1 MPLHNHLLLN
11 GYTTTPPRDVNA
23 VKDWLTALV
32 DEIGMKI
39 AAGPFATY
47 VDKEGNKGLTA
58 AVIIETSH
66 IALHVWDEPD
76 PAFLEFDLYT
86 CSTLPVTTVLR
97 NLEKNIGLIKY
108 DYMVVERSSGFNIV
122 TRDAVDLS

>member
-11 GYTTTPPRDVNA
+11 GYTATPPQSEKFV
-23 VKDWLTALV
+23 VDWLTALV

-47 VDKEGNKGLTA
+47 VEKDGNKGVTG

-66 IALHVWDEPD
+66 IALHVWDEPS

-108 DYMVVERSSGFNIV
+108 DYMVIERSSGFNIV
-122 TRDAVDLS
+122 TRDSVDLT